1 MLFFVLLCTNN
12 GARKLRYPKDC
23 NNMTDQPNVIGRAV
37 AYMRRHPV
45 LSNIVLIF
53 IVACVVAWLIMR
65 FLDFWTHHGEQE
77 QVPDLKGMSYV
88 AARDVLHSGN
98 LKAEITDSIFDD
110 TYAPGTVV
118 EQSPH
123 SGAWVKPWRTVYLT
137 IVAFSPKM
145 VTVPDY
151 YNVSMRQ
158 GVSMFEGLGVKEVKV
173 VAVPSEYRD
182 LVLSAK
188 FNGLEIRPGT
198 RIPASAIITL
208 EVGSG
213 YDTEEEETEITTDE
227 GE

>member
-1 MLFFVLLCTNN
+1 MNDKTSFI
-12 GARKLRYPKDC
+12 K
-23 NNMTDQPNVIGRAV
+23 RAV
-37 AYMRRHPV
+37 AYMRLHPV
-45 LSNIVLIF
+45 LTNFVLIV
-53 IVACVVAWLIMR
+53 IAALIVAWLILR
-65 FLDFWTHHGEQE
+65 FLAVWTHHGEQE

-88 AARDVLHSGN
+88 AARDVLKSGN

-137 IVAFSPKM
+137 IVAYSPKM

-158 GVSMFEGLGVKEVKV
+158 GVSMFEGLGVKKV
-173 VAVPSEYRD
+173 SVVTVPSEYRD

-188 FNGLEIRPGT
+188 FNGLEVRPGT
-198 RIPASAIITL
+198 RIPASAVITL

-213 YDTEEEETEITTDE
+213 YDTEEEEIEITSDE
-227 GE
+227 TE